1 MSMNALPPFEN
12 NENEA
17 EEDEEWSESGGDCHN
32 DGLWALHVE
41 RGGEVAEDGAVLA
54 MVFRL
59 LTVEGEPLQTAR
71 WATYSIMFTHMQTY
85 SELLFLKGCKTLL
98 SLSRMNVF
106 TGMVL
111 PLERAPHDDFNDS
124 K

>member
-71 WATYSIMFTHMQTY
+71 CGHLLDYVHTYAN
-85 SELLFLKGCKTLL
+85 LFWIAIFEGLQNSPKLI
-98 SLSRMNVF
+98 
-106 TGMVL
+106 
-111 PLERAPHDDFNDS
+111 
-124 K
+124 